1 MKKAWMKLKFST
13 TFHPQTDGQT
23 GRVNEILNQYFRNYI
38 TGDHRDWGDHLG
50 LAKFCYNFT
59 KHSIIKMNHFEL
71 ALGFEVKLPMDLTI
85 PKTKGIHCKG
95 RKEAKKMAEELE
107 ERKS

>member
-1 MKKAWMKLKFST
+1 
-13 TFHPQTDGQT
+13 
-23 GRVNEILNQYFRNYI
+23 
-38 TGDHRDWGDHLG
+38 
-50 LAKFCYNFT
+50 
-59 KHSIIKMNHFEL
+59 MNHFEL

-107 ERKS
+107 ERKSWTIKLLKKVQTSYEKQANKSHRHIKFKGGGPSVVKHKRF